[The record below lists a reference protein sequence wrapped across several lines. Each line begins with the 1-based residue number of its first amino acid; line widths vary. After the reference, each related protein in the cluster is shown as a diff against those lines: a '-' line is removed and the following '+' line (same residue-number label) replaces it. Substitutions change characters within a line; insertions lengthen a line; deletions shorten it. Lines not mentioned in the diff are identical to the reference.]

1 MVRLEDR
8 GFPRARAPPPAGGI
22 VVLPNI
28 RELSTVYTDHHEREA
43 PMKAG
48 VTASVRVTTAMN
60 PDIGEVQVV
69 RLANQRPARGPAP
82 TAAGAVG
89 ILLLIFQEAPR
100 KVTGQ
105 YTREAPL

>member
-1 MVRLEDR
+1 MGVRLEDR

-22 VVLPNI
+22 VGNI
-28 RELSTVYTDHHEREA
+28 REALTVYTDHHEREA

-60 PDIGEVQVV
+60 PDIGEVTRVLQVV

-82 TAAGAVG
+82 TAAGA
-89 ILLLIFQEAPR
+89 EAPR